1 MISNLHF
8 DAELQSIINEC
19 ENHVKQIIID
29 SQEID
34 NNNNQMFKCKIKII
48 ILENIEMNLTFHS
61 GNGWKIIDIGSK
73 SYDGDEYF
81 STLHQILMK
90 ESKLYMKSFHNSLS
104 EKLLS
109 SKK

>member
-19 ENHVKQIIID
+19 KNHVKQIIKID
-29 SQEID
+29 NN
-34 NNNNQMFKCKIKII
+34 NNNNQMFNCKIKII

-81 STLHQILMK
+81 STLHQVLMK

-104 EKLLS
+104 QKLLS